1 MHVPAQG
8 LRAFILLSWS
18 ALEFPQVDGWGQP
31 QEHHSNIIE
40 LSGPPRTT
48 QWLRIYQKG
57 FNMCF

>member
-40 LSGPPRTT
+40 LSGPPRATPGAH
-48 QWLRIYQKG
+48 L
-57 FNMCF
+57 